1 MVAEPATITGKTQH
15 VTCSLAF
22 PVLPHTRMQAA
33 LFAAGLGDV
42 IRKIYLTRS
51 YQVLSE
57 TTKPVKVLCASH
69 NPFASEIFRFHRN
82 ASNFIIYE
90 LGHKY
95 DEFLKKGLRALELDK
110 AVSEFAGVKWEDVI
124 SGKASSGY
132 VPQFDAPD
140 TIDSTGH
147 VIFQPFS
154 GSLVSRTLSEKLVEQ
169 MVGVLEQVPCK
180 VYIITR
186 SFVRI
191 GVSGRLAHADENARR
206 FAGGNITVLDHLSV
220 PATLNLVKSCSAFVG
235 CWSSLQQAAWFEN
248 KPVGSVYPKNWTDVV
263 NRSDYAFGL
272 DRPDCYHADF
282 NSLDL
287 EKLKA
292 WLTQW
297 VPPPAPA
304 PGAQSRPS
312 AP

>member
-1 MVAEPATITGKTQH
+1 MVAVQSTITSKTRH
-15 VTCSLAF
+15 VTCSTAF
-22 PVLPHTRMQAA
+22 PVLPHLRMQAA

-57 TTKPVKVLCASH
+57 TREPVKVLCASH

-110 AVSEFAGVKWEDVI
+110 ALVEFAGAKWEDRI
-124 SGKASSGY
+124 SGKANIGY
-132 VPQFDAPD
+132 VPEFDAPD

-154 GSLVSRTLSEKLVEQ
+154 GSLVSRTFSDKAI
-169 MVGVLEQVPCK
+169 EQVASVLQQLPCK
-180 VYIITR
+180 VYLITR
-186 SFVRI
+186 SFVRM
-191 GVSGRLAHADENARR
+191 GVSGRLAHAEENARK
-206 FAGGNITVLDHLSV
+206 FEGKNIVVLDHLSV

-235 CWSSLQQAAWFEN
+235 SWSSLQQAAWFEN
-248 KPVGSVYPKNWTDVV
+248 KPVGVVYPNDWCDVV

-272 DRPDCYHADF
+272 ERPDCFHSNF

-287 EKLKA
+287 EKLKT
-292 WLTQW
+292 WLAQW
-297 VPPPAPA
+297 VPAS
-304 PGAQSRPS
+304 GQDAQSRPA

>member
-1 MVAEPATITGKTQH
+1 MVAEQSTITGKTRH
-15 VTCSLAF
+15 AACSIVF
-22 PVLPHTRMQAA
+22 PVLPHPDMQAA

-51 YQVLSE
+51 YQILSE
-57 TTKPVKVLCASH
+57 TKEPVKVLCASH

-95 DEFLKKGLRALELDK
+95 DEFLRKGLRALELDK
-110 AVSEFAGVKWEDVI
+110 AICEFAGVKWEDLI
-124 SGKASSGY
+124 TGRGAGY

-154 GSLVSRTLSEKLVEQ
+154 GSLVSRTFSEKTVEQ
-169 MVGVLEQVPCK
+169 VAGVLRQFPCK
-180 VYIITR
+180 VYLITR

-191 GVSGRLAHADENARR
+191 GVSGRLAHAEENARK
-206 FAGGNITVLDHLSV
+206 FEGGNITVLDHLSV

-235 CWSSLQQAAWFEN
+235 SWSSLQQAAWFEN
-248 KPVGSVYPKNWTDVV
+248 KPVGVVYPNDWCDVV

-272 DRPDCYHADF
+272 ERPDCFHTNF
-282 NSLDL
+282 NSLDP
-287 EKLKA
+287 EKLKT
-292 WLTQW
+292 WLAQW
-297 VPPPAPA
+297 VPTPMSDAR
-304 PGAQSRPS
+304 SRP
-312 AP
+312 ATP